1 MPPDR
6 ETERTDMAIDL
17 LHKRLTGRLYGQD
30 RDRITAHWRGHGPPT
45 DPVNRILAVRATP
58 NEWRSLLQAPDNEP
72 GRGQ

>member
-1 MPPDR
+1 
-6 ETERTDMAIDL
+6 MA
-17 LHKRLTGRLYGQD
+17 